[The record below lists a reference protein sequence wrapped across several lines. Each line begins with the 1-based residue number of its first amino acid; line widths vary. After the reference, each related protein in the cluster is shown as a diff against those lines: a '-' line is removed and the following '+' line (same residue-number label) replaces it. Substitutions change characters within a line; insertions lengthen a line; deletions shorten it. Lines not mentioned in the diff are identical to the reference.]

1 MKTSLVLI
9 YAAVASIVVSVP
21 MTLASTIFAGG
32 NAGLSQVLMP
42 PGFWIFFGRGIVWM
56 SLTCFL
62 ASVLTLL
69 LVTRRLTRE
78 T

>member
-1 MKTSLVLI
+1 MKTSRVLI
-9 YAAVASIVVSVP
+9 YAAVASVVVSVP
-21 MTLASTIFAGG
+21 MTLASMIFASV
-32 NAGLSQVLMP
+32 NAGISQVLMH
-42 PGFWIFFGRGIVWM
+42 PGFWIFFGRGILWM
-56 SLTCFL
+56 SLTSFF